1 MKRFVLFI
9 ALLTLSACATTH
21 PGKMGA
27 SLKNSNIPLKISAQK
42 VDQKENEAFQLVD
55 VTIENISDIWLKIH
69 SVRVVIKDPSMSKVS
84 VVMGRDLKDWALA
97 MEARMRAESY
107 NKNVAMMG
115 LAAVGAAA
123 TAYGLYDDK
132 PEVAVAGA
140 AALVGAGAWAATNQ
154 SKSSLK
160 KATTSDTLPNNHL
173 YQSFSVPAKMFARRW
188 VLLNKPSDQIID
200 KILLDVETVEGEKDT
215 YEIVL

>member
-1 MKRFVLFI
+1 MKRLLLAFAV
-9 ALLTLSACATTH
+9 LTLNACATTH

-55 VTIENISDIWLKIH
+55 VTIENMSDIWLKIH
-69 SVRVVIKDPSMSKVS
+69 SVRMVINDPSISKVS

-97 MEARMRAESY
+97 MEARVRKESY
-107 NKNVAMMG
+107 NTNMAMVG

-132 PEVAVAGA
+132 PDVAIAGA
-140 AALVGAGAWAATNQ
+140 ATLVGAGAWAATNK
-154 SKSSLK
+154 SKSNLK

-173 YQSFSVPAKMFARRW
+173 YQTFSVPAKMFARRW
-188 VLLNKPSDQIID
+188 VLLNKPSDQNID
-200 KILLDVETVEGEKDT
+200 KIIFDVETIEGDKDT
-215 YEIVL
+215 YEIAL